1 MTIQKVGK
9 IPPSWKQTVWVG
21 ALWTDIDDHRS
32 ITDAMMLDS
41 ITFVPRMTFTQTPW
55 ARTWSSNDA
64 ATLRVQAC
72 KTKVLTQSSTAAGT
86 EHVAVPSCSSEINAH
101 DLIEVGLGG
110 VAEICHDA
118 VLRS

>member
-1 MTIQKVGK
+1 MTIQTVGK

-55 ARTWSSNDA
+55 A
-64 ATLRVQAC
+64 
-72 KTKVLTQSSTAAGT
+72 
-86 EHVAVPSCSSEINAH
+86 
-101 DLIEVGLGG
+101 
-110 VAEICHDA
+110 
-118 VLRS
+118 